1 MGTITAFRDLVV
13 WQKSHQLVLNI
24 YRITTK
30 FPKEETYSLTSQIR
44 RASVSVPANIAEG
57 FIKKTLPNKLNFI
70 SHSEGSLEEVR
81 YYLILAKDLEYID
94 LDEYLK
100 IETICE
106 EVSKLINGYSKSIKI
121 YHKSE

>member
-1 MGTITAFRDLVV
+1 MGTIIAFRDLIV

-24 YRITTK
+24 YRITSK

-57 FIKKTLPNKLNFI
+57 FIKKTLANKLNFI

-81 YYLILAKDLEYID
+81 YYLILAKDLEYIT
-94 LDEYLK
+94 LEEYIN
-100 IETICE
+100 IETMCE
-106 EVSKLINGYSKSIKI
+106 EVSKLINGYSKSIKN